1 MKKKTFV
8 ILLFFFPPI
17 VHLLHFIT
25 TRGVEAV
32 FIFGYKN
39 IFLKFIEII
48 MNNFGFYA
56 TCFSLFWAVE
66 SFFKQEKER
75 QVERE
80 EKDKELKDSI
90 DRENKK
96 VQDEI
101 LRREEEKNEIK
112 LKELEKYKDSFRPNF
127 VLSQDGRKLIVI
139 MKNRDYYLENVKFYK
154 SDDDSGKQYI
164 NLRHNMKID
173 LNGVVNN
180 YYITAETLIGEKI
193 IFGVILNTVKVYK
206 ILKDG
211 CSPIIPNDFHGK
223 SLDIEKKINDNWIS
237 FNDFRIKNEE
247 GNYKNTDINFMCKTV
262 AIREKMVLNTTEH
275 MKEILLI
282 NSVESIFTTVL
293 ASISSNKTEFSDT
306 IRETVIRELYE
317 ILCEN
322 LGKITINPNGIEQH
336 TWKYINSKINIQNS
350 FTGDQSYAA
359 AYIVNQYVAKMNLK
373 NIDDII
379 SIFLELIRH
388 AEFAKELENNLE
400 ILKNR
405 IIYMIES

>member
-1 MKKKTFV
+1 MKKIGKIIFV

-17 VHLLHFIT
+17 VHLLHFIVT
-25 TRGVEAV
+25 NSVEAV
-32 FIFGYKN
+32 FILGYKT
-39 IFLKFIEII
+39 IVLKFIEII
-48 MNNFGFYA
+48 MNNFEFYA

-66 SFFKQEKER
+66 AFFKQEKER

-80 EKDKELKDSI
+80 KKD
-90 DRENKK
+90 KK

-101 LRREEEKNEIK
+101 IRREEEKNEIK

-127 VLSQDGRKLIVI
+127 VLSKDGRKLIVI
-139 MKNRDYYLENVKFYK
+139 MKNRDYYLENVKYYK
-154 SDDDSGKQYI
+154 SYDDSGKRYI
-164 NLRHNMKID
+164 NLRHNMGID

-206 ILKDG
+206 ILKEG
-211 CSPIIPNDFHGK
+211 CSPIIPHDFHGE

-237 FNDFRIKNEE
+237 FNDFRIKNESR
-247 GNYKNTDINFMCKTV
+247 NYKNTDINFMYKTV
-262 AIREKMVLNTTEH
+262 AIREKMALNTTEH

-293 ASISSNKTEFSDT
+293 GSIDSNKAEFSDT
-306 IRETVIRELYE
+306 IRETVIRGLYE
-317 ILCEN
+317 ILYEN
-322 LGKITINPNGIEQH
+322 LEEITINPNGIEQH
-336 TWKYINSKINIQNS
+336 GWKYINSKINIQNR
-350 FTGDQSYAA
+350 FTDDKSYAA
-359 AYIVNQYVAKMNLK
+359 AYIVEQYIAKMTLK
-373 NIDDII
+373 NIDDIN

-400 ILKNR
+400 IYKNR
-405 IIYMIES
+405 IINMIES

>member
-1 MKKKTFV
+1 MKKIIFV
-8 ILLFFFPPI
+8 ILLFLFPPI
-17 VHLLHFIT
+17 VHLLHFIAINNIK
-25 TRGVEAV
+25 AV
-32 FIFGYKN
+32 CILGRETV
-39 IFLKFIEII
+39 FLKFIEII

-66 SFFKQEKER
+66 AFFKQEKER
-75 QVERE
+75 QMERE
-80 EKDKELKDSI
+80 KKDKELEDSI

-96 VQDEI
+96 VHDEI
-101 LRREEEKNEIK
+101 IRREEEKNEIK

-127 VLSQDGRKLIVI
+127 VLSKDGKKLIVI
-139 MKNRDYYLENVKFYK
+139 MKNRDYYLENVKYYK
-154 SDDDSGKQYI
+154 SHDDSGKRYI
-164 NLRHNMKID
+164 NLRHNMGID

-237 FNDFRIKNEE
+237 FNDFRIKNESR
-247 GNYKNTDINFMCKTV
+247 NYKNTDINFMYKTV
-262 AIREKMVLNTTEH
+262 AIREKMALNTTEH

-293 ASISSNKTEFSDT
+293 ASISSNKAEFSDT
-306 IRETVIRELYE
+306 IRETVIRGLYE
-317 ILCEN
+317 ILYEN
-322 LGKITINPNGIEQH
+322 LEEITINPNGIEQH
-336 TWKYINSKINIQNS
+336 AWKYINSKINIHNS
-350 FTGDQSYAA
+350 FTDDKSFAA
-359 AYIVNQYVAKMNLK
+359 AYIVNPYIEKMTLK
-373 NIDDII
+373 NIDDIN

-388 AEFAKELENNLE
+388 AEFAKEIENNLE
-400 ILKNR
+400 IYKNR